1 MKRLFRPSQSPKKAQ
16 KIVFTLSF
24 LLFIAGIFTANLAQD
39 KSDRSLREQED
50 QLIRQFDLPSTPSRT
65 PVYRPKPQQAPAK
78 QDPTSRPPRRQ
89 AEPSRPRRRAAE
101 APAARPQRQQQQ
113 EAPAPRRRRPAP
125 VQQEAPAPR
134 QRRQVPQVPVAV
146 PDDSPAPRPRRSQ
159 ATPASPTTRSR
170 TTEEAETK
178 KLQAE
183 LDKIP
188 SSQYVMEFNRSPI
201 VGNSLRLRGT
211 YGVGRVAF
219 TRPRGWKIRG
229 ARAVIRF
236 QHSPALFANRS
247 NLTVLVNGKGI
258 GSIAL
263 NRKPN
268 QIGQAVLNIPPN
280 LIQDFNVINLVA
292 QQNNTQN
299 CSDPGDATLWTEIL
313 PDSKLIFSYQPQPI
327 PLNFS
332 NYPYPFFDDLALD
345 TNRIVYLQPNQVNQ
359 AWLTASGRLNTAFGR
374 LADFRPM
381 TTDLVQAINQV
392 EANERL
398 AIIGTPSEQPALA
411 SLDLPVP
418 VSGNQILDRNRNPLP
433 EDVGVLMLT
442 TNDDGSVPILVA
454 TGNGAE
460 GVAKAVQ
467 FLTQPD
473 VKKMGTGQVI
483 LVDKLKDVPSPSP
496 RKWPRFLPEKNSFKL
511 SDIKKDPTDKPVKDI
526 TIRGSNAQPVEF
538 DFRGLP
544 DDRFLRGSSMNLVYS
559 YGPQANPRTSAVEVL
574 LDGVFIGGARL
585 TSESGESRKNLRVDL
600 PANLIKPNSKIE
612 IYFRLNSK
620 EPFDKQKCI
629 LPPIEQLSGTV
640 HAEETTFDLKRET
653 SVQLPDL
660 ELMQF
665 GFPFAAPQDLST
677 TAVVVPEKPTDTDI
691 LTMLA
696 FSERLG
702 RLSQSDSV
710 KLNVYQANELPEEAK
725 KAQNLVGIGVRQKFP
740 FPELTNSKGFNI
752 GEAFSRSTADSSI
765 QTLPDGEGMIK
776 QIMSPWNGNRVL
788 LALTAQTDAGLD
800 RVRQII
806 LKDPWFFQIRDDTVL
821 ISSNQQE
828 PAAYDPDAYR
838 LDFFRNAPERRRVE
852 ETNPLSKASRF
863 LQDNWVLLPVGILG
877 LGLLLY
883 GVSQIYLKR
892 TNVQDKK

>member
-1 MKRLFRPSQSPKKAQ
+1 
-16 KIVFTLSF
+16 
-24 LLFIAGIFTANLAQD
+24 
-39 KSDRSLREQED
+39 
-50 QLIRQFDLPSTPSRT
+50 
-65 PVYRPKPQQAPAK
+65 
-78 QDPTSRPPRRQ
+78 
-89 AEPSRPRRRAAE
+89 
-101 APAARPQRQQQQ
+101 
-113 EAPAPRRRRPAP
+113 
-125 VQQEAPAPR
+125 
-134 QRRQVPQVPVAV
+134 
-146 PDDSPAPRPRRSQ
+146 
-159 ATPASPTTRSR
+159 
-170 TTEEAETK
+170 
-178 KLQAE
+178 
-183 LDKIP
+183 
-188 SSQYVMEFNRSPI
+188 MEFNRSPI

-211 YGVGRVAF
+211 YAVGRVAF
-219 TRPRGWKIRG
+219 TRPRGWKVRG

-236 QHSPALFANRS
+236 QHSAALFANRS
-247 NLTVLVNGKGI
+247 NLTILVNGKSV
-258 GSIAL
+258 GSVPL

-268 QIGQAVLNIPPN
+268 QIGQAVFNVPAN

-313 PDSKLIFSYQPQPI
+313 PDSKLIFSYQPQPM

-332 NYPYPFFDDLALD
+332 NYPFPFFDDLALD
-345 TNRIVYLQPNQVNQ
+345 ANRIVYLQPSQVSQ
-359 AWLTASGRLNTAFGR
+359 AWLTAIGRLHAGFGR

-381 TTDLVQAINQV
+381 TTDLVQGINQV

-398 AIIGTPSEQPALA
+398 AIVGTPAEQPALA

-442 TNDDGSVPILVA
+442 TNEDGSVPILVA

-467 FLTQPD
+467 FLAQPD
-473 VKKMGTGQVI
+473 AKKMGTGQVI
-483 LVDKLKDVPSPSP
+483 LVDKLKDVPAPSP
-496 RKWPRFLPEKNSFKL
+496 RKWPRFLPEQNTFKL
-511 SDIKKDPTDKPVKDI
+511 SDIKKDPTTDEPVKDI
-526 TIRGSNAQPVEF
+526 TIRGTNAEPVEF
-538 DFRGLP
+538 DFHALP

-585 TSESGESRKNLRVDL
+585 TSETGESRKSLRVDL
-600 PANLIKPNSKIE
+600 PANLVKPNSKIQ
-612 IYFRLNSK
+612 IFFRLNSK
-620 EPFDKQKCI
+620 EPFDKNRCI
-629 LPPIEQLSGTV
+629 QPPIEQLSGTL
-640 HAEETTFDLKRET
+640 HGEETTFDLKRET

-660 ELMQF
+660 ELLQF

-702 RLSQSDSV
+702 RLSKSDGV
-710 KLNVYQANELPEEAK
+710 KLDVYQASELPEEVR
-725 KAQNLVGIGVRQKFP
+725 KADNLVGIGTRQKFP
-740 FPELTNSKGFNI
+740 FQELANAKGFNL
-752 GEAFSRSTADSSI
+752 GEAFSRSSAQGSVQTFPDS
-765 QTLPDGEGMIK
+765 EGMIK

-788 LALTAQTDAGLD
+788 LALTAQSDAGLD
-800 RVRQII
+800 RVRQIL
-806 LKDPWFFQIRDDTVL
+806 LKDPWFFQLKDDTVL
-821 ISSNQQE
+821 ISSNQQD

-838 LDFFRNAPERRRVE
+838 LDFFRNAPERKRLE
-852 ETNPLSKASRF
+852 QTNPLSKASRL

-877 LGLLLY
+877 IGLLLY

-892 TNVQDKK
+892 INVQDKK